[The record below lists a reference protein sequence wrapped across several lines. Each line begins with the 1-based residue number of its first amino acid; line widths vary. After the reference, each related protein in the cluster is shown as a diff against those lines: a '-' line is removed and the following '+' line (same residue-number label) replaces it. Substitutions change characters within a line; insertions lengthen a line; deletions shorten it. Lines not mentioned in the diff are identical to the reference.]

1 MITNHLTLN
10 NTPPFPHNSY
20 PVTDGYNTQMAS
32 TQYGGEE
39 CFLPKTRM
47 DWFVGVVELCAQRPC
62 GCRSHLA
69 SLRYVDCYK
78 RNDADL
84 DDRLLSPVRAS
95 DSDLSKLRSTR
106 TLLVLAGLD
115 LLKDQ
120 VSVRL
125 LLL

>member
-1 MITNHLTLN
+1 MHSG
-10 NTPPFPHNSY
+10 H
-20 PVTDGYNTQMAS
+20 
-32 TQYGGEE
+32 
-39 CFLPKTRM
+39 
-47 DWFVGVVELCAQRPC
+47 VVDA
-62 GCRSHLA
+62 LA

-84 DDRLLSPVRAS
+84 DDPMLSPVRAS